1 MTDVE
6 KKLLIDITTAID
18 SINDYLG
25 GKRDF
30 EEYKKNKMQRR
41 AVERELE
48 IIGEAMNN
56 FLKLAPSVQL
66 SYTRTVVDLRNK
78 IIHAYDNV
86 NNTIIWRILTTDLPM
101 LQQEVAQLLTDDQ
114 RENT

>member
-1 MTDVE
+1 MTDAE
-6 KKLLIDITTAID
+6 KKLLTDILTAIQ
-18 SINDYLG
+18 SINDYLE

-30 EEYKKNKMQRR
+30 EAYKKNKMQRR

-56 FLKLAPSVQL
+56 FLKLNPSVQL
-66 SYTRTVVDLRNK
+66 SYTPSVVDLRNK

-86 NNTIIWRILTTDLPM
+86 NNTIIWRILVTDLPV
-101 LQQEVAQLLTDDQ
+101 LQAEVTQLLADG
-114 RENT
+114 